1 VNETSPQAPPSAP
14 TAATPLDR
22 AEAMRLFKEARRL
35 YAVAELV
42 QARRLVGGI
51 DSSVLADRALTL
63 VFELLLRLHGD
74 PVPPSYAE
82 LIEVGRGI
90 ASSESLLAEDLGPEL
105 IVVHEMRERF
115 VHAKAETTAAEDRHY
130 DRALVR
136 THEWFGAVKSYL
148 DQRLPRPPLDLR
160 HGSLL
165 ALAAVTLLGVGFL
178 VGRHAGPQSSLSQSA
193 PAAVG
198 SAPTAD
204 PSLHVGRAGT
214 TLPITS
220 PNFSCAG
227 CFPVEK
233 GELGA
238 FVWTTGEPALTVR
251 GLEPD
256 GHYLIALQVVD
267 SGAASKI
274 TLVGPDARTDE
285 LPLRPGG
292 IPWPNPLV
300 AGPDGTIHWSARVTP
315 FRGKDRI
322 PGATDARL
330 LGIAINSIRIV
341 ADDRP

>member
-1 VNETSPQAPPSAP
+1 MSDSTRVVP
-14 TAATPLDR
+14 AAPLDR
-22 AEAMRLFKEARRL
+22 AEASRLFDEARRL

-51 DSSVLADRALTL
+51 DSSVLADRALSL
-63 VFELLLRLHGD
+63 VLELLLRLHGD
-74 PVPPSYAE
+74 AVPSSHAE
-82 LIEVGRGI
+82 LVAAACGI
-90 ASSESLLAEDLGPEL
+90 AKSESLLAEDLGAEL
-105 IVVHEMRERF
+105 GIVHEMRERF
-115 VHAKAETTAAEDRHY
+115 VHAKADTTPAEDRRY

-136 THEWFGAVKSYL
+136 THEWFGAVQSYL
-148 DQRLPRPPLDLR
+148 DQRLPLPPSRLR
-160 HGSLL
+160 RHLVLAVTAVVSLGLGLL
-165 ALAAVTLLGVGFL
+165 AGK
-178 VGRHAGPQSSLSQSA
+178 QSA
-193 PAAVG
+193 SPSSANQFAPPVAA

-220 PNFSCAG
+220 PNFACAG

-238 FVWTTGEPALTVR
+238 FVWTTGEPALSVR

-256 GHYLIALQVVD
+256 GRYLIALQVVD
-267 SGAASKI
+267 SGASSKI
-274 TLVGPDARTDE
+274 TLVAPDGRADE

-292 IPWPNPLV
+292 VPWPTPLV

-315 FRGKDRI
+315 FRGKDRV
-322 PGATDARL
+322 PGATDMRL
-330 LGIAINSIRIV
+330 LGVAINSIRIV